1 MFDIF
6 YFGKK
11 PNVAPFELH
20 ASCLEEAASKS
31 RTEFFWYIYG
41 NNDYTGFN
49 FYIRPVPWEE
59 THVYTYGSQWQ
70 KDAGVYLAHKE
81 HAHKKIWNFKS
92 DQRVTRL
99 PDIANWY
106 IPDYVDVITV
116 DTSWHPDP
124 HDASYTYHFPSKH
137 QSSSGVTYNSGHT
150 EIKFSHALVIETL
163 PRLENWT
170 VPEDIDPETVD
181 YTWHPNPLDP
191 DYVYHFSDDYQEFS
205 GLMYTVPG
213 ATEIKM
219 SEGFGTKT
227 RVPDIFFIDKNNQ
240 QSAQRFATLKE
251 RYPTAQKLRYA
262 NSMLETVKRCI
273 ARTSTNKFWVI
284 SSENIYDDFDFA
296 WHANSWQGFMTH
308 VFGSKWQKWSDTYL
322 VDKWVFERNAKWAKS
337 IAEFPDLNFVT
348 NQYVVIPEDLYDVYY
363 IDHNNAQQNKG
374 VLLNR
379 FPKFKTTRFVDNYLD
394 TLKRI
399 VATATTEYIWV
410 TSSLCDYAKF
420 DFSWQPEPWQADML
434 HVFASKNQKFGDTF
448 YIPVAKFKQQMDQ
461 LELLDWFD
469 TVNYCDEQVVPYI
482 GIDIVRYNSDDLVR
496 LVKEHKF
503 TAPYAVF
510 TTTGEIPDFTPS
522 VWRKKDRAVHTFTRS
537 GSISV
542 VPRDIQ
548 AELSS
553 QLYDYPYINKHKD
566 AFLVEKPLDIVF
578 ISNGEPDAER
588 WYEHTCRVADREVKR
603 VQNVNGRV
611 QAYQAAANS
620 SDTEWFF
627 TVFAKLEMV
636 EDFDWEWQPDRLQ
649 EPKHYIFNARN
660 PVNGL
665 EYGHQGMIVYNKRL
679 VLETEQS
686 GLDFTLSKAHEVVP
700 VLSGIAHFNQ
710 DPWTTWRTAFRE
722 VVKLKYFMDTAP
734 TMETEHRLN
743 TWLKTAQGD
752 NAEYCLSG
760 ALDAIDYY
768 HEVEGDYDRLFNT
781 FEWDW
786 LRERFTSLHKSQ

>member
-6 YFGKK
+6 YYGKK
-11 PNVAPFELH
+11 PNVAPFELP
-20 ASCLEEAASKS
+20 ASSLEEAANKSK
-31 RTEFFWYIYG
+31 TEFFWYIYG
-41 NNDYTGFN
+41 DNDYTGFN
-49 FYIRPVPWEE
+49 FYIKPVPWEHD
-59 THVYTYGSQWQ
+59 HVYVYGDNWQ
-70 KDAGVYLAHKE
+70 KDAGVYLASKE
-81 HAHKKIWNFKS
+81 HHQKKILNFKT
-92 DQRVTRL
+92 DQRVISGSRT
-99 PDIANWY
+99 DNWT
-106 IPDYVDVITV
+106 IPTNIDPSTV

-124 HDASYTYHFPSKH
+124 YEPAYVYHFPSQH
-137 QSSSGVTYNSGHT
+137 QSASGVT
-150 EIKFSHALVIETL
+150 
-163 PRLENWT
+163 
-170 VPEDIDPETVD
+170 
-181 YTWHPNPLDP
+181 
-191 DYVYHFSDDYQEFS
+191 
-205 GLMYTVPG
+205 YTVPG
-213 ATEIKM
+213 ATEIKLVSDFVVKALPTSDYWEIPDNM
-219 SEGFGTKT
+219 KADTSWHPNVLDPAYIYHFSDNYQEASGLIYNTPGATEIKIIDSLDTQT
-227 RVPDIFFIDKNNQ
+227 RVLDMFFIDKNNNQ
-240 QSAQRFATLKE
+240 ASQRFESIKQ
-251 RYPTAQKLRYA
+251 RYPNVQKIRYA
-262 NSMLETVKRCI
+262 NSVLDTIKRC
-273 ARTSTNKFWVI
+273 ATRSKTSKFWVL
-284 SSENIYDDFDFA
+284 SSDIVYDDFDFGWHPSA
-296 WHANSWQGFMTH
+296 WQNYMTH

-322 VDKWVFERNAKWAKS
+322 ISKWEIDRSSKWAS
-337 IAEFPDLNFVT
+337 TIAEFPNLNFVN
-348 NQYVVIPEDLYDVYY
+348 NQHVVIPEDLYDVYY

-399 VATATTEYIWV
+399 VATATTEYVWV
-410 TSSLCDYAKF
+410 TSSLCDYTKF
-420 DFSWQPEPWQADML
+420 DFSWQPEPWQANML

-448 YIPVAKFKQQMDQ
+448 YMPVEKFKQQMDQ

-469 TVNYCDEQVVPYI
+469 TVNYCDEQVVPYT
-482 GIDIVRYNSDDLVR
+482 GIDIVRYDSDDLVS

-510 TTTGEIPDFTPS
+510 TTTGETPDFTPS

-553 QLYDYPYINKHKD
+553 QLYDYPYIIKHKD
-566 AFLVEKPLDIVF
+566 AFLAEKSLDIVF

-588 WYEHTCRVADREVKR
+588 WYEHTCRVAGREVKR

-620 SDTEWFF
+620 SDTDWFF

-636 EDFDWEWQPDRLQ
+636 ENFDWAWQPDRLQ
-649 EPKHYIFNARN
+649 DPKHYIFNARN

-665 EYGHQGMIVYNKRL
+665 EYGHQGMIAYNKRL

-734 TMETEHRLN
+734 TMETEYRLN
-743 TWLKTAQGD
+743 TWLKTAQGS

-768 HEVEGDYDRLFNT
+768 HEVSGDYDKLFNT
-781 FEWDW
+781 FEWAW
-786 LRERFTSLHKSQ
+786 LRERFTRLHKSQ